1 VNLQNEACREPT
13 FSRTGSTLKQPDLRR
28 LLQIFCLRT
37 NNAPRGLSAALVM
50 LAAANF
56 SQLHLLDAT
65 YARQH
70 EAPTG
75 SYARAY
81 SRLGARIAVQPH
93 DVVKDGVVIGR
104 DPDPFI
110 REEMLRHYGVGGP

>member
-1 VNLQNEACREPT
+1 MLC
-13 FSRTGSTLKQPDLRR
+13 RTGPTPKQPTLRR
-28 LLQIFCLRT
+28 LLQVFYMRT
-37 NNAPRGLSAALVM
+37 SKAPLAIASVLVIST
-50 LAAANF
+50 AAN
-56 SQLHLLDAT
+56 SVQLHLLDAA

-70 EAPTG
+70 VAPTG

-81 SRLGARIAVQPH
+81 SRLGARTAVQPD

-110 REEMLRHYGVGGP
+110 RGEMLRHYGVGGAG

>member
-1 VNLQNEACREPT
+1 MNL
-13 FSRTGSTLKQPDLRR
+13 TGSAQKQPALRR
-28 LLQIFCLRT
+28 LLHVFNRRT
-37 NNAPRGLSAALVM
+37 NNAQLAISAALVM
-50 LAAANF
+50 LSAASF
-56 SQLHLLDAT
+56 SQPHLLVAS
-65 YARQH
+65 YAKQH